1 MNYYE
6 FAMFVIYFL
15 AMLAI
20 GLWFFFKSKDKSEKD
35 YFLGGKS
42 MNGLVSA
49 LSAGASDMS
58 SWVLMGLPGAICL
71 AGLGEVWIS
80 IGLIIGTIL
89 SWIFIAP
96 KLRKYAI
103 KANDS
108 ITIPEFFSNRFLV
121 KGNLLRV
128 SCAVIFVVG
137 YCVYAASSIVACGK
151 VLNVI
156 TSLPETPAMIIA
168 AIIIVAYTMLGGFK
182 AVCWTDFIQGMIM
195 LFALMTLPI
204 IALIV
209 LEKDPSVVTG
219 ANYYN
224 LLSSGKFDWKSVASI
239 LTGIGWGLGYY
250 GMPHIVVRY
259 MAIKN
264 NKEMRKSQII
274 GIIWTTLILIMATV
288 VGLVAHEYLGSTIN
302 SGNKEQVFIM
312 IIRKLFGNGALAL
325 IGGLLLSAIVAAA
338 MSSADSQLLAS
349 SSAFSSDIY
358 KSVIKKNA
366 SDKEMLWIGRIV
378 VCVITI
384 IALLI
389 AIFFGHTSIMGLV
402 SAAWSIFGA
411 AFGPAMILALYWKR
425 FNYKGACASI
435 LTGFLVSVLWMVLFN
450 FEYYNFNSVIY
461 NTNLYEIVPGF
472 ILSLVVGIIVSLV
485 TKAPCK
491 EVTDLFDSVKTF
503 KDGDQT
509 ETLAQETATQEETEE
524 ISEQAE

>member
-6 FAMFVIYFL
+6 FTMFVIYFL

-195 LFALMTLPI
+195 LFALMT
-204 IALIV
+204 
-209 LEKDPSVVTG
+209 
-219 ANYYN
+219 
-224 LLSSGKFDWKSVASI
+224 
-239 LTGIGWGLGYY
+239 
-250 GMPHIVVRY
+250 
-259 MAIKN
+259 
-264 NKEMRKSQII
+264 
-274 GIIWTTLILIMATV
+274 
-288 VGLVAHEYLGSTIN
+288 
-302 SGNKEQVFIM
+302 
-312 IIRKLFGNGALAL
+312 
-325 IGGLLLSAIVAAA
+325 
-338 MSSADSQLLAS
+338 
-349 SSAFSSDIY
+349 
-358 KSVIKKNA
+358 
-366 SDKEMLWIGRIV
+366 
-378 VCVITI
+378 
-384 IALLI
+384 
-389 AIFFGHTSIMGLV
+389 
-402 SAAWSIFGA
+402 
-411 AFGPAMILALYWKR
+411 
-425 FNYKGACASI
+425 
-435 LTGFLVSVLWMVLFN
+435 
-450 FEYYNFNSVIY
+450 
-461 NTNLYEIVPGF
+461 
-472 ILSLVVGIIVSLV
+472 
-485 TKAPCK
+485 
-491 EVTDLFDSVKTF
+491 
-503 KDGDQT
+503 
-509 ETLAQETATQEETEE
+509 
-524 ISEQAE
+524 